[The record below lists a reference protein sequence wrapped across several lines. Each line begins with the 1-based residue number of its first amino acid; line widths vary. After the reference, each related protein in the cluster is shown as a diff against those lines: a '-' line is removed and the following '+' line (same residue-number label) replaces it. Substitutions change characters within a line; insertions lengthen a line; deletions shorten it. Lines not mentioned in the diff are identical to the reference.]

1 MIFKEKKQAR
11 WAYEVEQRKAD
22 IIHLAGGDEASVD
35 SVMGVL
41 FGTRAHDY
49 EDNQYFVYG
58 YDENETKQKWWQR
71 LNALW
76 IIPLVLIL
84 VFPVQWLVKGRVGIK
99 ENTKF
104 GRTLINLVGKG

>member
-1 MIFKEKKQAR
+1 MIFKQKKQAHYG
-11 WAYEVEQRKAD
+11 YEIEQRKEE
-22 IIHLAGGDEASVD
+22 IIRLAGGDEASVD

-41 FGTRAHDY
+41 FGTRIYDY

-58 YDENETKQKWWQR
+58 YDEENIKQKWWQR

-84 VFPVQWLVKGRVGIK
+84 VFPVQWLMKGRVGIK

-104 GRTLINLVGKG
+104 GRMLINLVGRD